1 MMLLKNLQ
9 VKQEVIFGIQW
20 CFEAGEV
27 VDIRQ
32 TTLQLAVIAAVKT
45 MPLSCRRT
53 PLVLLVPQ
61 GVDAW
66 EHVKLKTVYL
76 APEGYV
82 WILAYGRK
90 ILRATRK
97 VV

>member
-1 MMLLKNLQ
+1 MMLQKNLQ

-27 VDIRQ
+27 VDISQ
-32 TTLQLAVIAAVKT
+32 SMLQLAVIAAVKT
-45 MPLSCRRT
+45 TPLSCRRT

-66 EHVKLKTVYL
+66 KHVKLRPFTWPRRETLGSWLV
-76 APEGYV
+76 AE
-82 WILAYGRK
+82 RF
-90 ILRATRK
+90 
-97 VV
+97 

>member
-1 MMLLKNLQ
+1 MLLKNLQ

-32 TTLQLAVIAAVKT
+32 TTLQLAVIAAVKN
-45 MPLSCRRT
+45 MSCRRT